1 MELRI
6 AEATVCDGK
15 FSHKHT
21 FLPEAWRRG
30 RTYLK
35 TSRFVQAVG
44 RGRGVLAYA
53 PAFTTVLPVTKAGPA
68 PLREATV
75 LVLKM
80 KDGQRDLQVE
90 LRV

>member
-15 FSHKHT
+15 FSRKHT

-35 TSRFVQAVG
+35 TSHLVQAVG
-44 RGRGVLAYA
+44 RGGGVLSHV
-53 PAFTTVLPVTKAGPA
+53 PAFTVLPVSKAWPTPPRG
-68 PLREATV
+68 ATV
-75 LVLKM
+75 LV
-80 KDGQRDLQVE
+80 V
-90 LRV
+90 